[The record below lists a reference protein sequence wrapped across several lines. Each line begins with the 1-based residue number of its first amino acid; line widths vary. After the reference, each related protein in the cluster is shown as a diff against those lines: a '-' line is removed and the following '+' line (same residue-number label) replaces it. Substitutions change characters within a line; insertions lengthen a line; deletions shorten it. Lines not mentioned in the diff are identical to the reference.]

1 MAKGIGIIGLIKEKF
16 SYDSNNNMLGGDK
29 YPIRHVVVG
38 ANYPI
43 PAYEFTTVLTRF
55 DNTTRNETE
64 YKKEWFEI
72 GLQMPEFVERM
83 ADQRV
88 WSEIKH
94 PSDED
99 VDRYLS
105 CDADETVAVLLKV
118 WIEDDLLLG
127 TFRTATFGKGENL
140 YKFIDQGGRPTFSLR
155 GCGKVATVNGKRIEY
170 AHITTWDW
178 VDHPSEQVAK
188 MTTTVPV
195 TVRATAE
202 AGMMRE
208 SAMKS
213 MSLGEFKKLTDR
225 YADPNMIER
234 EYVKNIDSK
243 SRDAMF
249 KESSKLFSH
258 VVKSIPDKGVVL
270 FDMGDPLFKEKK
282 KIKTNALKLIG

>member
-1 MAKGIGIIGLIKEKF
+1 MTKGVGIIGLIKEKF
-16 SYDSNNNMLGGDK
+16 AYDANNNMLGGEK
-29 YPIRHVVVG
+29 YPVRHVMVG
-38 ANYPI
+38 ANSPK

-83 ADQRV
+83 ADGRV
-88 WSEIKH
+88 WAEIKH

-99 VDRYLS
+99 IDRYLS

-127 TFRTATFGKGENL
+127 TFRTASFGKGEHL
-140 YKFIDQGGRPTFSLR
+140 YNFIDQGGRPTFSLR

-188 MTTTVPV
+188 MTTTVP
-195 TVRATAE
+195 TVVRETSAN
-202 AGMMRE
+202 GVMRE
-208 SAMKS
+208 SAMRA
-213 MSLGEFKKLTDR
+213 MSLGEFKKLTDTYNTPESLNR
-225 YADPNMIER
+225 VYTT
-234 EYVKNIDSK
+234 KIDNESK
-243 SRDAMF
+243 AVMF
-249 KESSKLFSH
+249 RESSKLFSN
-258 VVKSIPDKGVVL
+258 VTEAMPDKGVML

-282 KIKTNALKLIG
+282 SIKKSALNMVV

>member
-1 MAKGIGIIGLIKEKF
+1 MSKGVGIIGLIKEKF
-16 SYDSNNNMLGGDK
+16 AYDANNNMLGGEK
-29 YPIRHVVVG
+29 YPVRHVMVG
-38 ANYPI
+38 ANSPK

-83 ADQRV
+83 ADGRV
-88 WSEIKH
+88 WAEIKH

-99 VDRYLS
+99 IDRYLS

-127 TFRTATFGKGENL
+127 TFRTASFGKGEHL
-140 YKFIDQGGRPTFSLR
+140 YNFIDQGGRPTFSLR

-188 MTTTVPV
+188 MTTTVP
-195 TVRATAE
+195 TVVRETSTN
-202 AGMMRE
+202 GVMRE
-208 SAMKS
+208 SAMRA
-213 MSLGEFKKLTDR
+213 MSLGEFKKLTDTYNTPESLNR
-225 YADPNMIER
+225 VYTT
-234 EYVKNIDSK
+234 KIDSESK
-243 SRDAMF
+243 SVMF
-249 KESSKLFSH
+249 RESSKLFSN
-258 VVKSIPDKGVVL
+258 VTEAMPDKGVML

-282 KIKTNALKLIG
+282 SIKKSALKMIV

>member
-1 MAKGIGIIGLIKEKF
+1 MAKGIGLIGLIKEKF
-16 SYDSNNNMLGGDK
+16 AYDSNNNMIGGEK
-29 YPIRHVVVG
+29 YPIRHVMVG
-38 ANYPI
+38 ANSPV

-64 YKKEWFEI
+64 YKKEWFDI

-83 ADQRV
+83 ADGRV
-88 WSEIKH
+88 WAEIKH

-127 TFRTATFGKGENL
+127 TFRTATFGKGEHL

-155 GCGKVATVNGKRIEY
+155 GCGKVAMVNGKRIEY

-188 MTTTVPV
+188 MTTTVP
-195 TVRATAE
+195 TVVKPTNE
-202 AGMMRE
+202 QGMMRE
-208 SAMKS
+208 SVMRS
-213 MSLGEFKKLTDR
+213 MSLGEFKKLTDVFENPQ
-225 YADPNMIER
+225 ALDR
-234 EYVKNIDSK
+234 EYTKLISDDDKHSL
-243 SRDAMF
+243 F
-249 KESSKLFSH
+249 KESAKIFSN
-258 VVKSIPDKGVVL
+258 VTQSIPAKGVVV
-270 FDMGDPLFKEKK
+270 FDMADPLFKEKK
-282 KIKTNALKLIG
+282 QIKRNAMKLIG

>member
-1 MAKGIGIIGLIKEKF
+1 MKKGIGIIGLIKEKF
-16 SYDSNNNMLGGDK
+16 SYDSNNNMLGGEK
-29 YPIRHVVVG
+29 YPIRHVMIG
-38 ANYPI
+38 ANSPV

-72 GLQMPEFVERM
+72 GLKMPEFVERM

-88 WSEIKH
+88 WAEVKH

-118 WIEDDLLLG
+118 WVEDDLLLG
-127 TFRTATFGKGENL
+127 TFRTATFGKGEHL

-155 GCGKVATVNGKRIEY
+155 GCGKVAMVNGKRIEY

-195 TVRATAE
+195 VVKATSAE
-202 AGMMRE
+202 GLIRE

-213 MSLGEFKKLTDR
+213 MTLGDFKKLADR
-225 YADPNMIER
+225 FENPAMLDR
-234 EYVKNIDSK
+234 EYIRQIDSD
-243 SRDAMF
+243 SRDKMF
-249 KESSKLFSH
+249 KESSKLFSN
-258 VVKSIPDKGVVL
+258 VTQSIPDKGVVL
-270 FDMGDPLFKEKK
+270 FDMADPLFKEKK
-282 KIKTNALKLIG
+282 QIKKNALKLIG